1 MWFDDDG
8 YIFSATVA
16 HLVSVLIK
24 YFAKLVGVLEVVTYS
39 WRKNFPIF
47 VETAPLNKGLNQIM
61 LRCRCVFVWLVL
73 VLLNF
78 NSKSVYPL
86 SPRAFSHW
94 CLDEIK
100 TSSLEECLDER
111 SLIVFSNWLISC
123 GGWFEDLWISDN
135 KLFGFL

>member
-1 MWFDDDG
+1 MWFDDAG

-24 YFAKLVGVLEVVTYS
+24 YIVKLVGVLEVVTYS
-39 WRKNFPIF
+39 WRKIFPTF
-47 VETAPLNKGLNQIM
+47 VETALLKDGLNQIM
-61 LRCRCVFVWLVL
+61 LRCRCLFVWLVL

-86 SPRAFSHW
+86 SLRAFSHW
-94 CLDEIK
+94 YLGDLK
-100 TSSLEECLDER
+100 TSSLEEFLDEL
-111 SLIVFSNWLISC
+111 SLIVFSNWLLSC
-123 GGWFEDLWISDN
+123 GGWFEDLLISDN